1 MGILYTPTAVFSRI
15 RHGTAGFSPE
25 NDPFI
30 LWDTLFYARNLSVP
44 RRETLFYVRNMPV
57 PRRKG
62 GNGDGEE

>member
-1 MGILYTPTAVFSRI
+1 MGILYTPTAIFSRL

-30 LWDTLFYARNLSVP
+30 LWDTLFYARN
-44 RRETLFYVRNMPV
+44 MPV

-62 GNGDGEE
+62 GNGDESDNDYKLSTIIFI